1 MGITWAYGIVWWL
14 LADIVKTLAQRV
26 FRRYD
31 VITEEAKMHGDG
43 TPLPGWVRALDW
55 PGNAAEAFGN
65 RVESA
70 ISVRVVNL
78 LSGCFRVRFA
88 HRPLI

>member
-14 LADIVKTLAQRV
+14 AADIVKTLAQSV

-31 VITEEAKMHGDG
+31 VITEEAKVQG
-43 TPLPGWVRALDW
+43 TPLPGWVRALDA

-65 RVESA
+65 RVESV
-70 ISVRVVNL
+70 ISVRVL
-78 LSGCFRVRFA
+78 
-88 HRPLI
+88 H